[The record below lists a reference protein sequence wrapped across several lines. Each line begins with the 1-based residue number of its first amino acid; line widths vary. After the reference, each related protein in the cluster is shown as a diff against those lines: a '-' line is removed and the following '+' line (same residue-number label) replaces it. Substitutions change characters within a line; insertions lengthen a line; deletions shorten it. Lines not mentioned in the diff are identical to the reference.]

1 LKSQAEQMKKSL
13 FPAWTLSQEK
23 AVFVN
28 QHHPSPDLD
37 DCFMLFQDR
46 DLLLR
51 DRAFVY
57 PVPPFSESKIIT
69 REFLGIYENR
79 NCYAVLVQ
87 GCTAA
92 ADDAWFS
99 MREVREILSIKNYAM
114 ASRGL
119 QLAEWAICQKFCG
132 RCGEINKRNGAARVC
147 SCCGKEYFPPVA
159 PSMIVLVHD
168 GERILLARSPSYPKN
183 LYSILSGFVEP
194 GESVEQSV
202 HREVFEEVGIK
213 ICNLEYVASQPWPF
227 PHSLMLG
234 YQAQYSGGEIKKDP
248 TEIDDAHWYAIHDLP
263 LIPSMSTIAGWMI
276 RKRQHDLGI
285 NG

>member
-1 LKSQAEQMKKSL
+1 MKNSQ

-23 AVFVN
+23 SIFATQQN
-28 QHHPSPDLD
+28 PNPYLG

-46 DLLLR
+46 SLLLR
-51 DRAFVY
+51 NRSFLY
-57 PVPPFSESKIIT
+57 PVVPFSESNMIT
-69 REFLGIYENR
+69 REFLGIYENM
-79 NCYAVLVQ
+79 NCYAVLMQ
-87 GCTAA
+87 GCTSA

-99 MREVREILSIKNYAM
+99 LRDVREILSIKNYAM
-114 ASRGL
+114 VSRGL

-132 RCGEINKRNGAARVC
+132 RCGGINQKNGAARVC
-147 SCCGKEYFPPVA
+147 SRCGKEHFPPVA
-159 PSMIVLVHD
+159 PSMIVLVYD
-168 GERILLARSPSYPKN
+168 GNRILLARAPSYPKD

-194 GESVEQSV
+194 GESVEQSI

-234 YQAQYSGGEIKKDP
+234 YQAQFFGGEIKNDP
-248 TEIDDAHWYAIHDLP
+248 EEIADAQWYSIDELP

-276 RKRQHDLGI
+276 RKRQHDLGVT
-285 NG
+285 